1 MFHAFLTSWLLFAR
15 VSDRNQGV
23 SPRLLHVTV
32 ALKLAVT
39 LPEATFTGWPLP
51 APVPPENVM

>member
-15 VSDRNQGV
+15 FSDRNQGV
-23 SPRLLHVTV
+23 SPRLLRVTV

-39 LPEATFTGWPLP
+39 LPEATFTDWPLP